1 MDETGADGE
10 EEIGEDAGADAGEA
24 RGKETERAEKDE
36 GKRFLADL
44 MLIRLARWLRLLGQ
58 DVALPASQRDE
69 DLMHQAAQE
78 GRTVITRDR
87 GLSQSCKRAGVHCI
101 LIRSSDICC
110 QLEEMAA
117 VGVPLQLDPKRCTVC
132 NGLLDEIEQQQGQ
145 MWQCRD
151 CRKLYW
157 KGGHWKGI
165 KKRLEELRGRSGT
178 CKR

>member
-10 EEIGEDAGADAGEA
+10 EEIGEDAGAEAGEA

-58 DVALPASQRDE
+58 DVALPASQRNG
-69 DLMHQAAQE
+69 DLIHQAAQE

-87 GLSQSCKRAGVHCI
+87 GLSQSCQKAGVHCI
-101 LIRSSDICC
+101 LISSSDISG

-117 VGVPLQLDPKRCTVC
+117 AGVPLQLDPKRCTVC

>member
-1 MDETGADGE
+1 MAETGADGE
-10 EEIGEDAGADAGEA
+10 GEIGEDAGVEDGEA
-24 RGKETERAEKDE
+24 RGKETGRGETDDE
-36 GKRFLADL
+36 KRFLADL

-58 DVALPASQRDE
+58 DVALPSSQRDG

-87 GLSQSCKRAGVHCI
+87 GLSQSCQRAGVNCI
-101 LIRSSDICC
+101 LISSSDICG
-110 QLEEMAA
+110 QLEEVAA
-117 VGVPLQLDPKRCTVC
+117 VGVPLRLDPKRCTVC
-132 NGLLDEIEQQQGQ
+132 NGLLDEVKQQQGQ

-165 KKRLEELRGRSGT
+165 RKRLAELQR
-178 CKR
+178 K

>member
-1 MDETGADGE
+1 MTETGADGE
-10 EEIGEDAGADAGEA
+10 GEIGEDRGGKADGE
-24 RGKETERAEKDE
+24 ETE

-44 MLIRLARWLRLLGQ
+44 MLMRLARWLRLLGQ
-58 DVALPASQRDE
+58 DVAVPAGKRDG

-87 GLSQSCKRAGVHCI
+87 GLSQSCRRAGMRCI
-101 LIRSSDICC
+101 LILSSDICG

-117 VGVPLQLDPKRCTVC
+117 AGVPLQLDPKRCTVC
-132 NGLLDEIEQQQGQ
+132 NGLLDEIEQPQGQ

-165 KKRLEELRGRSGT
+165 RKRLEELRGRSGKFN
-178 CKR
+178 C